1 MEKLGDL
8 KGHTSRVLSMCMSPD
23 GTTVLS
29 AAADETLRFWKLFDN
44 KTEKRVKEKKSPKL
58 LNMNFR

>member
-1 MEKLGDL
+1 MEKIGDL
-8 KGHTSRVLSMCMSPD
+8 KGHSNRILSMCLSPD

-44 KTEKRVKEKKSPKL
+44 KAERSNKLYIHVKL
-58 LNMNFR
+58 